1 MKNKNREEIEIGWK
15 EEIQKEKIEDTKK
28 KDRAKTI
35 ENIEAIQME
44 TNNNKCC
51 RAREITKK
59 QRQRQRRAN
68 NQLQKREEAKTGKK
82 KQRQRRNRYR
92 EEEKAEIVNSEEKQT
107 EIQRRK
113 ENALEE
119 KNCKI

>member
-1 MKNKNREEIEIGWK
+1 MRKIQKNKNREEIEIGWK

-51 RAREITKK
+51 RAREETIISYRRGKK
-59 QRQRQRRAN
+59 QRQ
-68 NQLQKREEAKTGKK
+68 E
-82 KQRQRRNRYR
+82 RRNRDR
-92 EEEKAEIVNSEEKQT
+92 EETDIEKRKKQK
-107 EIQRRK
+107 Q
-113 ENALEE
+113 
-119 KNCKI
+119 